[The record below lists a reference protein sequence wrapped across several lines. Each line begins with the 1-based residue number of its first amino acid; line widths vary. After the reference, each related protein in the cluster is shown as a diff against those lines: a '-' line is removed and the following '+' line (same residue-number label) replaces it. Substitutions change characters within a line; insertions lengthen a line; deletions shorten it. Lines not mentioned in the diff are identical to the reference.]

1 MLSITPI
8 YLKTPKGYWLERKSN
23 MSQSIF
29 FKTKDAITCLADTKR
44 TVIKG
49 EEDKSLLHKVRYINN
64 TIFLLIGYANLND
77 YIMYVLA
84 NSNYPLLMNLK
95 RLESELQEII
105 PNEKKKYNY
114 TGPIGIQAYLFQYD
128 KGKIIPYYLQV
139 VDTEIDVC
147 YGENFAKRF
156 TDFYGPGLYCLE
168 LPKYLKNFTFP
179 KNSDEAIKEGTK
191 LLNIAIE
198 LDKKN
203 NNKFV
208 DAPIEWVSM
217 DNNGK
222 IKCSNPECK
231 FKRDE

>member
-77 YIMYVLA
+77 YIMYVLS

-95 RLESELQEII
+95 RLEAELQEII

-114 TGPIGIQAYLFQYD
+114 TGPINIQAYLFQYD
-128 KGKIIPYYLQV
+128 KGKIIPYYMQV

-147 YGENFAKRF
+147 CGEEFTKRF
-156 TDFYGPGLYCLE
+156 PDFYAPGLYCLE
-168 LPKYLKNFTFP
+168 LSKHLKNFTFP
-179 KNSDEAIKEGTK
+179 KNTNEAIQEGSK
-191 LLNIAIE
+191 LLNTAIE
-198 LDKKN
+198 LDKAN
-203 NNKFV
+203 HNQFV

-217 DNNGK
+217 DNNGT
-222 IKCSNPECK
+222 IRCSNPECEY
-231 FKRDE
+231 RPIL